1 MPTQRLT
8 WTRDEIILATDLYL
22 RVDRRVPDSTL
33 SLAIQ
38 GPSQKLGEAAWSTQ
52 A

>member
-22 RVDRRVPDSTL
+22 RVDRHVPDSTDPHFNEVCNIL
-33 SLAIQ
+33 HAH
-38 GPSQKLGEAAWSTQ
+38 P
-52 A
+52 